1 MFPPWTSLDSE
12 ISTQYMR
19 LNACK
24 PRPVIEIILGRKQ
37 KSNHECHVYLK
48 KQQIVVILS
57 QLELP
62 REVQPQKL
70 SLQSVNAVKCFL
82 RAPLFIIPICWAINI
97 TDHYIFRKVKRHAS
111 LFQLTKI
118 FLLCLPF
125 RYVWFTKKPAW
136 LSGSKMS
143 YQSGS
148 EATSKQQKKKNNLSS
163 EYAKW
168 QELFCSQEETSNQ
181 SQGALLTELLTKL
194 YLRNLQLHFLS
205 GRPPGHPW
213 EPKM

>member
-148 EATSKQQKKKNNLSS
+148 EATSKQQKKKKTTYLLNMQSDRNFS
-163 EYAKW
+163 AVRKK
-168 QELFCSQEETSNQ
+168 QATSPK
-181 SQGALLTELLTKL
+181 GLCLLN
-194 YLRNLQLHFLS
+194 YLPNYI
-205 GRPPGHPW
+205 
-213 EPKM
+213 